1 MALDHNGPCLLKF
14 KKETHLLKCFC
25 VGYKIDHFVDIG
37 QDLNSL
43 NFVVFNSLSCID
55 DRVSYDG
62 QLTNFLIEYV
72 GKMAGTHQ
80 VSRQFLPRIVCVC
93 ISS

>member
-1 MALDHNGPCLLKF
+1 M
-14 KKETHLLKCFC
+14 
-25 VGYKIDHFVDIG
+25 GYKIDHFVDIG
-37 QDLNSL
+37 QDLNGL
-43 NFVVFNSLSCID
+43 NFLVFNSLSCID
-55 DRVSYDG
+55 DRVSYDA

-93 ISS
+93 VCVCVHFFVARCHAYIISHLSERST